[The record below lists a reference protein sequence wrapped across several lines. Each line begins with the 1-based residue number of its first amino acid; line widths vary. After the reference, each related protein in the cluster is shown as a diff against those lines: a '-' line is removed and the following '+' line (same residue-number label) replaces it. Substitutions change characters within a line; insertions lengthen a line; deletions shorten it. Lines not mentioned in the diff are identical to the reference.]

1 MAECKD
7 NEVKLFGPLV
17 IVVAVGAAF
26 GAVLSGGNVLLLVLG
41 VLALTVGAY
50 VGLSHP
56 TWLLWALAVSM
67 GLLPAGYFP
76 GVHVPMVFT
85 FVMGVLLATVV
96 HPREV
101 SRFTTMEKLL
111 GALVALSFLSV
122 VFTFTSIAD
131 PIEFIKWAAV
141 TLLAIALLRLPRSQ
155 LARFGQIYVV
165 SATASGLLAI
175 VILFADSGGRI
186 MKALSIFGYGAAANT
201 EFKAYS
207 GGTATTRLTGT
218 FLEPN
223 SAGIGL
229 LVALLMCLILFAG
242 KWRIG
247 MGTILLVALVLT
259 LSRSALFAIVVGVV
273 LLVLLQTLSIRQRS
287 SILGGFVV
295 AFGVAL
301 AIPQIR
307 ARILSSFGSSDTGSS
322 ARLDA
327 VKDFPSQIQGH
338 WIFGQ
343 GWALP
348 EFKNGNL
355 AFTTNFVANAPLLS
369 LYRGGALVTIA
380 FVVAMLY
387 GCYLAYQCLRSTR
400 WEWGM
405 YGAGFIG
412 FFFVTMQLDIGT
424 VTIPQSTAGLSIL
437 IAFLIYAHE
446 KATENASGADAPPSP
461 SSLAARPA
469 VSM

>member
-1 MAECKD
+1 M
-7 NEVKLFGPLV
+7 KLFGPLV
-17 IVVAVGAAF
+17 VVVAVVAAF
-26 GAVLSGGNVLLLVLG
+26 GAVLAGGNVLLLVLG

-50 VGLSHP
+50 VGLCHP
-56 TWLLWALAVSM
+56 TWLLWALAASM

-85 FVMGVLLATVV
+85 FVMGVLLATVL

-111 GALVALSFLSV
+111 GALVAFSFISM

-131 PIEFIKWAAV
+131 PVEFIKWAAV

-165 SATASGLLAI
+165 SATISGLLAI

-186 MKALSIFGYGAAANT
+186 MNALSIFGYGAAANT

-207 GGTATTRLTGT
+207 GTTATTRLTGT

-223 SAGIGL
+223 AAGIGL
-229 LVALLMCLILFAG
+229 LVALLMCLILFTG
-242 KWRIG
+242 RWRIG

-273 LLVLLQTLSIRQRS
+273 LLVLLQSLSIRQRS
-287 SILGGFVV
+287 TILGGFVV

-307 ARILSSFGSSDTGSS
+307 ARILSSFGSDDTSSS

-327 VKDFPSQIQGH
+327 IKDFPSQIHGQ
-338 WIFGQ
+338 WLFGR

-348 EFKNGNL
+348 EFKNGTL

-380 FVVAMLY
+380 FVAALLY

-400 WEWGM
+400 WELGL
-405 YGAGFIG
+405 YGGGFIG
-412 FFFVTMQLDIGT
+412 FFLVTMQLDIGT
-424 VTIPQSTAGLSIL
+424 VTIPQSTAGLSFL
-437 IAFLIYAHE
+437 IAFLIYARE
-446 KATENASGADAPPSP
+446 KATHASADLNTPAVGDSA
-461 SSLAARPA
+461 AARPVA
-469 VSM
+469 SI